1 MIPGRKPKSGR
12 PAGRSLRD
20 LERRLEASF
29 DALADDLSVGRR
41 FPSPRSSDRRS
52 IRATQKGNLEPN

>member
-1 MIPGRKPKSGR
+1 MEDGRQKVSGR
-12 PAGRSLRD
+12 PAGSSLRD

-41 FPSPRSSDRRS
+41 FTDPEMMDRPKRESGRKGDREPR
-52 IRATQKGNLEPN
+52 